1 MTSDLGL
8 LRLHMARLREQSL
21 KDAHALALEG
31 NPASFTLIAC
41 AHARVDLVD
50 RLLRDL
56 KELEVNPGEFVKRY
70 LQQ

>member
-8 LRLHMARLREQSL
+8 LRLHMELLRAQFL
-21 KDAHALALEG
+21 KGAHGLALEG

-56 KELEVNPGEFVKRY
+56 KELEVNPGEFVKRN
-70 LQQ
+70 LQS

>member
-1 MTSDLGL
+1 MTSDLVL
-8 LRLHMARLREQSL
+8 LRQHMSLLRMQCL

-70 LQQ
+70 LQP